1 MIISIDETVIER
13 AVRAAVSE
21 HLEKHPLTIPTTAS
35 EPATATPCKQ
45 TGPRYYTRQQA
56 AEVAQ
61 ISIPTLHALRNE
73 GLIEFVKIGRS
84 TRIYADK
91 FDADLAAG
99 KFSNIRHRRA

>member
-1 MIISIDETVIER
+1 MTINIDENIIER
-13 AVRAAVSE
+13 AVREAVAD
-21 HLEKHPLTIPTTAS
+21 HLEKHPLTISSTEPTTGTS
-35 EPATATPCKQ
+35 CQQ

-73 GLIEFVKIGRS
+73 GLVEFVKIGRS

-99 KFSNIRHRRA
+99 KFSNTRHRRA